1 MIKTLI
7 GILAGFLFMSQVAFA
22 APKEPSCI
30 ASEFPYSEKMSDQQL
45 NGLFGSLER
54 EALVQYFYAELSTPQ
69 ENPVVGRKLAS
80 YLERTEKQS
89 DLKDYYKALAQAAQL
104 TESSSKPIPMIDICS
119 LQNRVYTIL
128 SEKESR
134 LN

>member
-1 MIKTLI
+1 
-7 GILAGFLFMSQVAFA
+7 MSQVALA
-22 APKEPSCI
+22 APKEPSCM

-45 NGLFGSLER
+45 NRLFGSLER
-54 EALVQYFYAELSTPQ
+54 EALVQYFYAELTTPQ

-80 YLERTEKQS
+80 YLEKTEKQS
-89 DLKDYYKALAQAAQL
+89 DLKDYYKALAEAAHFNQ
-104 TESSSKPIPMIDICS
+104 TSTSSNPIPMIEICS